1 MKKAKE
7 ATKVF
12 HHISS
17 GNVIFFKTMERCF
30 FRFNIISV
38 YLFFRVRMKKEK
50 HSLQGKMWVFW

>member
-17 GNVIFFKTMERCF
+17 GNVFFFQNHGVMF

-50 HSLQGKMWVFW
+50 HSLQGKIWVFW